1 MINTDG
7 YWLIDDHWQPM
18 RCVHDNRVLQ
28 LAPIDANPHLPRF
41 MSAPV
46 DLHVHGG
53 GGADVM
59 QGRAAIERVL
69 HAHAR
74 GGTGALLATSV
85 TAPFDDIDCFLGD
98 VKVVMEN
105 PPPGGAQLLGAHL
118 EGPFINPDKL
128 GAQPPHASAVD
139 GKRLDRWLASG
150 VVRIITYAPEQ
161 DPGGIVPELC
171 ERHNVKMQLGHTL
184 CTWSQAQVAINR
196 GAGVT
201 HLFNAMS
208 GVSHRAGGAAT
219 AALAYANY
227 AEIIT
232 DGVHVD
238 QAAFDLAHRAIS
250 HLYSVTDATAGAGMP
265 DGPYRLGELVIE
277 KKGDSMFLPDGTLAG
292 SCLTQRR
299 SLSLLR
305 HWGLSWLEINR
316 LCSKYPSQW
325 LANSELGFIGEGASA
340 NWLEI
345 SNDKVS
351 ALWLSGQRHE
361 LAGHELA
368 GEKHD

>member
-7 YWLIDDHWQPM
+7 CWLIDDLWQPL
-18 RCVHDNRVLQ
+18 RCLHDQRVRQ
-28 LAPIDANPHLPRF
+28 LEPIDANPQLPRF

-59 QGRAAIERVL
+59 QGRAAIECVL

-85 TAPFDDIDCFLGD
+85 TSPFDDIDCFLRD
-98 VKVVMEN
+98 VKAVMEN

-139 GKRLDRWLASG
+139 ETRLEEWLASG
-150 VVRIITYAPEQ
+150 VVRVMTYAPEQ
-161 DPGGIVPELC
+161 DPGKVVPALC
-171 ERHNVKMQLGHTL
+171 RQYNVKMQLGHTL
-184 CTWSQAQVAINR
+184 CTWSQAQAAIGC

-208 GVSHRAGGAAT
+208 GV
-219 AALAYANY
+219 L
-227 AEIIT
+227 
-232 DGVHVD
+232 
-238 QAAFDLAHRAIS
+238 HRAIP

-265 DGPYRLGELVIE
+265 DGPYQLGELGI
-277 KKGDSMFLPDGTLAG
+277 
-292 SCLTQRR
+292 
-299 SLSLLR
+299 
-305 HWGLSWLEINR
+305 
-316 LCSKYPSQW
+316 
-325 LANSELGFIGEGASA
+325 IGEGAFA

-345 SNDKVS
+345 YNDKVS
-351 ALWLSGQRHE
+351 ALWLRGQRLE
-361 LAGHELA
+361 LAGHEIA
-368 GEKHD
+368 GHEIGRRET

>member
-7 YWLIDDHWQPM
+7 CWLIDDLWQPM
-18 RCVHDNRVLQ
+18 RCLHDQRVLQ
-28 LAPIDANPHLPRF
+28 LEPIDANPQLPRF

-59 QGRAAIERVL
+59 QGRAAIECVL

-85 TAPFDDIDCFLGD
+85 TAPFDDIDRFLAD
-98 VKVVMEN
+98 VKAVMEN

-139 GKRLDRWLASG
+139 ETRLEEWLASG
-150 VVRIITYAPEQ
+150 VVRIMTYAPEQ
-161 DPGGIVPELC
+161 DPGKVVPALC
-171 ERHNVKMQLGHTL
+171 RQYNVKMQLGHTL
-184 CTWSQAQVAINR
+184 CTWSQAQAAIGC

-208 GVSHRAGGAAT
+208 GVLHRAGGAAT
-219 AALAYANY
+219 AALAYADY

-238 QAAFDLAHRAIS
+238 QAAFLAHRAIP
-250 HLYSVTDATAGAGMP
+250 YSVTDATAGAGMP
-265 DGPYRLGELVIE
+265 DGPYQLGEL
-277 KKGDSMFLPDGTLAG
+277 A
-292 SCLTQRR
+292 
-299 SLSLLR
+299 
-305 HWGLSWLEINR
+305 
-316 LCSKYPSQW
+316 
-325 LANSELGFIGEGASA
+325 
-340 NWLEI
+340 
-345 SNDKVS
+345 
-351 ALWLSGQRHE
+351 
-361 LAGHELA
+361 
-368 GEKHD
+368 

>member
-1 MINTDG
+1 MKNTDG
-7 YWLIDDHWQPM
+7 YWLMDDVWQPM
-18 RCVHDNRVLQ
+18 RCVHDKRVHT
-28 LAPIDANPHLPRF
+28 LAPIEATPHLPRF

-59 QGRAAIERVL
+59 QGSAAIECVL

-85 TAPFDDIDCFLGD
+85 TAPFDDIDRFLED
-98 VKVVMEN
+98 VKAVMAN
-105 PPPGGAQLLGAHL
+105 PPIAGAQLLGAHL

-128 GAQPPHASAVD
+128 GAQPPHASVVD
-139 GKRLDRWLASG
+139 ATRLEKWLAGG
-150 VVRIITYAPEQ
+150 VVRVMTYAPEQ
-161 DPGGIVPELC
+161 DPVGVVPELC
-171 ERHNVKMQLGHTL
+171 QRHNVKMQLGHTL
-184 CTWSQAQVAINR
+184 CTWSQAQAAINS

-208 GVSHRAGGAAT
+208 GVLHREGGAAT
-219 AALAYANY
+219 AALAYADY

-238 QAAFDLAHRAIS
+238 QAAFALAHRAIP

-265 DGPYRLGELVIE
+265 DGPYQLGELGIE

-305 HWGLSWLEINR
+305 SWGLSWLDINR
-316 LCSKYPSQW
+316 LCSMYPSQW
-325 LANSELGFIGEGASA
+325 LGNNELGSIGEGACA
-340 NWLEI
+340 HWLEI
-345 SNDKVS
+345 SDDKIS
-351 ALWLSGQRHE
+351 ALWLSGQRHKLE
-361 LAGHELA
+361 GVE
-368 GEKHD
+368 